1 MYSES
6 CSIEV
11 DSRVR
16 GVKRAINEI
25 ADDLGISVSIDT
37 DTYCDGGWIF
47 KTYTTEYNIRF
58 TGEKDKVE
66 KAIEM
71 LETEC
76 EDFNEEIELHRP
88 VSATTG
94 F

>member
-6 CSIEV
+6 CSIEI
-11 DSRVR
+11 DSRVH
-16 GVKRAINEI
+16 GVKRAVYEI
-25 ADDLGISVSIDT
+25 ADDFGVNVSIDT

-58 TGEKDKVE
+58 SGEKEKVE
-66 KAIEM
+66 KAIEQ
-71 LETEC
+71 LKDEC
-76 EDFNEEIELHRP
+76 EDFNAQIHRP
-88 VSATTG
+88 VSAASG

>member
-6 CSIEV
+6 CSIEI

-16 GVKRAINEI
+16 GVKRAIYEI

-58 TGEKDKVE
+58 TGEKEKVE

-71 LETEC
+71 LEDEC
-76 EDFNEEIELHRP
+76 EDFNSEIHIP